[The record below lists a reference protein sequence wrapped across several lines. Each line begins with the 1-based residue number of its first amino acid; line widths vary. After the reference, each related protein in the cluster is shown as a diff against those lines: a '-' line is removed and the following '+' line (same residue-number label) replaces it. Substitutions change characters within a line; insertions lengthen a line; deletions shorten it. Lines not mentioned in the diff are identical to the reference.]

1 MSEQSNSNAQQKPT
15 GELFSRLY
23 LERGAPLQDSSY
35 FRNRLEAYFLKNH
48 YKDYAEVSA
57 HLKQEAGLVVTT
69 SYMKQYN
76 SVYYDFPTFF
86 SSTPIEHI
94 LSSVTLIWRYLKS
107 KYQEWHSREAV
118 FKAPAAD
125 AWLAFVRRALR
136 EENMAYSVDDNCGV
150 HFVVDEEFERNRVSA
165 LQCLDAG
172 RYSGARAAF
181 QAAHSYLDA
190 TPGDTKA
197 SVRSAFEALEI
208 VARLI
213 EPTSKNLNKWL
224 VENKLMPLAQGLAK
238 DDIEKA
244 TIASLFEGIGRFV
257 DGLHNYRHGQGA
269 EQPIAPSLP
278 MAVYVLSSV
287 AATLRWL
294 VLIDSSK

>member
-1 MSEQSNSNAQQKPT
+1 
-15 GELFSRLY
+15 
-23 LERGAPLQDSSY
+23 
-35 FRNRLEAYFLKNH
+35 
-48 YKDYAEVSA
+48 
-57 HLKQEAGLVVTT
+57 
-69 SYMKQYN
+69 
-76 SVYYDFPTFF
+76 
-86 SSTPIEHI
+86 
-94 LSSVTLIWRYLKS
+94 
-107 KYQEWHSREAV
+107 
-118 FKAPAAD
+118 
-125 AWLAFVRRALR
+125 
-136 EENMAYSVDDNCGV
+136 MAYSVDAKCGV

-172 RYSGARAAF
+172 RYAGARAAF
-181 QAAHSYLDA
+181 EAAHSYLDA
-190 TPGDTKA
+190 TPTDTKA

-213 EPTSKNLNKWL
+213 EPPSKNLNKWL

-244 TIASLFEGIGRFV
+244 TIAGLFEGIGRLV